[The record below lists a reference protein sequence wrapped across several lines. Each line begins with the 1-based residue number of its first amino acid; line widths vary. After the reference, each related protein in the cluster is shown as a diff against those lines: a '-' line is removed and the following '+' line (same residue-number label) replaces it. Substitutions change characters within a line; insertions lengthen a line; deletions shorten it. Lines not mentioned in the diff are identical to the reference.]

1 MMRLLD
7 RCKSSVNGVSGLR
20 VSALLFIGCGI
31 EDTVLTLENVSK
43 YGVQIEGNP
52 FLRFIMEQIGAAQGL
67 IITKSIIVIITL
79 YTAIMMNQLNY
90 RIRGEYLLYAAAVCW
105 LYGAVSNSLL
115 L

>member
-1 MMRLLD
+1 MRLLD
-7 RCKSSVNGVSGLR
+7 KCKRSVNGVSGLR

-31 EDTVLTLENVSK
+31 EDAVLTLENVSK
-43 YGVQIEGNP
+43 YGLQIEGNP

-79 YTAIMMNQLNY
+79 YTAILMNKLNY
-90 RIRGEYLLYAAAVCW
+90 KIKGEYLLYAAAVCW